1 MRRAIELAEQ
11 GVGAVEPNPPVGAVV
26 VDDELQLLGE
36 GAHER
41 FGGPHAEVNALQAAG
56 EAACGATLFV
66 TLEPCNHRGQTPP
79 CTTGIEQAGV
89 SRVIVATADP
99 ARHGDQ
105 SGAERLRSQG
115 IEVDLGLL
123 QDDAQRLIAPFTK
136 LVTTGRPFV
145 HAKWAM
151 SLDGRIAT
159 RTGDSQWITSEESR
173 AVVHQLRGRM
183 DAIIVGIGTALADDP
198 RLTARPPG
206 SRVPARIVLDSRAR
220 LPLDSQLVRT
230 ARDIPVVLA
239 CGSHAPCDATEALQ
253 RAGVGIIACETD
265 AAGRPQWSA
274 LLDELGRRRMTN
286 VLVEGGSEVLGSCL
300 DAKAADWAHV
310 FIGTTVLGGRD
321 SLSPVGG
328 EGCARIADAF
338 DLESAVFLKTGKD
351 AYVQGRL
358 APSDS

>member
-1 MRRAIELAEQ
+1 MRRAIALAER
-11 GVGAVEPNPPVGAVV
+11 GRGAVEPNPPVGAVV
-26 VDDELQLLGE
+26 VDGQLQLLGE

-41 FGGPHAEVNALQAAG
+41 FGGPHAEINALREAGSAAR
-56 EAACGATLFV
+56 GAMLFV

-79 CTTGIEQAGV
+79 CTAAIEQAGIT
-89 SRVIVATADP
+89 RVVVATEDP

-105 SGAERLRSQG
+105 SGVARLRSQG
-115 IEVDLGLL
+115 VEVDVGLL
-123 QDDAQRLIAPFTK
+123 RDDAQRLIAPFTK

-173 AVVHQLRGRM
+173 AAVHQLRGRM

-206 SRVPARIVLDSRAR
+206 PRVPTRIILDSCAR
-220 LPLDSQLVRT
+220 LPLGSQLVRT
-230 ARDIPVVLA
+230 ARDIPVLLV
-239 CGSHAPCDATEALQ
+239 CGSHAPRDATDALQ
-253 RAGVGIIACETD
+253 QAGAEVVSCETD
-265 AAGRPQWSA
+265 AAGRPQWKA

-310 FIGTTVLGGRD
+310 FIGTKVLGGRN
-321 SLSPVGG
+321 SLPPVGG

-338 DLESAVFLKTGKD
+338 DLESAVFRKMGKD
-351 AYVQGRL
+351 AYIQGKL
-358 APSDS
+358 VPSES